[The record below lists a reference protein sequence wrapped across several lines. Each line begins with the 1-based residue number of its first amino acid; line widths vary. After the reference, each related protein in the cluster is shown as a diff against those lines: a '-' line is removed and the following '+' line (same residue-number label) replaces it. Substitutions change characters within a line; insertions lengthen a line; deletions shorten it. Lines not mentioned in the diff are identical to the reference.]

1 MSYSICYAMQAF
13 RYPYPTLSH
22 DAKTWFEQQGWAVT
36 DHFFHDFEQ
45 RTGVRL
51 PYHEDVFVLVTEFG
65 DSNLYDESGKRARD
79 SWTSHG
85 FLRRFDAI
93 RYLGIRWSEDV
104 ESGNMKPGGR
114 WSSAESWI
122 KRIKQ
127 QIKQAETVSR
137 VPHYCEKSFYS
148 IDSLSERQQHL
159 LDVLSRIGTKI
170 RYGIGG
176 ETQAFRLSLAPLST
190 FEWWL
195 FSRVT
200 HQMPDVASII
210 PMINIE
216 WR

>member
-13 RYPYPTLSH
+13 LYPYPTLSH

-65 DSNLYDESGKRARD
+65 DSNLYDESGKRAR
-79 SWTSHG
+79 
-85 FLRRFDAI
+85 
-93 RYLGIRWSEDV
+93 
-104 ESGNMKPGGR
+104 
-114 WSSAESWI
+114 ESWI

-127 QIKQAETVSR
+127 QIKQAETVSCL
-137 VPHYCEKSFYS
+137 PYYCEKSFYS
-148 IDSLSERQQHL
+148 IDSLSKRQQHL

-200 HQMPDVASII
+200 HQMPDVASIV
-210 PMINIE
+210 PMISIE